1 MIYCTSGHT
10 LIGPNKDPGAS
21 GNGYTEA
28 ALTKELRD
36 KVREILNAK
45 GIVVQSDNDNESLV
59 QVIARLNPN
68 ESDTCLDLHWNASDN
83 PAAGGVETF
92 IPERHT
98 VNEKSAAHEL
108 SKNIATIL
116 GIKTRGGAAGAGVK
130 TESESARKRLGI
142 LAQEKGINLL
152 LEVCFITNPTE
163 MKTYQIKKDAVAL
176 MIADFLIKWDA
187 VVK

>member
-1 MIYCTSGHT
+1 MAIYCTAGH
-10 LIGPNKDPGAS
+10 GGGDNGAS

-36 KVREILNAK
+36 KVIAILNAK
-45 GIVVQSDNDNESLV
+45 GIPTKVDNDNQTLA
-59 QVIARLNPN
+59 QVIATLNPN
-68 ESDTCLDLHWNASDN
+68 ESDICLDIHWNASDN
-83 PAAGGVETF
+83 PEAKGVETF

-108 SKNIATIL
+108 SKNIAAIL

-163 MKTYQIKKDAVAL
+163 MKTYQNNDKENTSPI
-176 MIADFLIKWDA
+176 
-187 VVK
+187 